1 MLFLKAALL
10 GAENLMDEKTTHL
23 LIFGI
28 IAAGLF
34 AGFWWYEKN
43 AVSTLSTTAANDGS
57 SSSANLQALDVN
69 SNSPAELWT
78 TPYYLSNNTQ
88 PVSVM
93 EQNAAQVAPPVTAPS
108 TINGGGFC
116 WPFGCS
122 ANGVAGSA
130 PNI

>member
-1 MLFLKAALL
+1 
-10 GAENLMDEKTTHL
+10 MDEKTTHL

-34 AGFWWYEKN
+34 AGFWWHEKN
-43 AVSTLSTTAANDGS
+43 TLSTSSTNAANDGS
-57 SSSANLQALDVN
+57 ASPALGLTD
-69 SNSPAELWT
+69 NSPAELWT

-108 TINGGGFC
+108 SINGGGFC

>member
-43 AVSTLSTTAANDGS
+43 AVSALSVNANDGS
-57 SSSANLQALDVN
+57 PQPLDLT

-108 TINGGGFC
+108 SINGGGFC